1 MRSLRS
7 VNSSNELLNT
17 LKRIPSDISIDDSI
31 EDRYALTNALQS
43 SLDLNEQMKVFF
55 NWVSERIYIDGLSYS
70 HKAQG
75 VNISL
80 GEKEKHECEYRLTT
94 QTDNLGELVFTRRRR
109 FSENNLFAIETMI
122 TSLLFPI
129 RNALKYRQALLAAL
143 KDPLTGTGNRLALD
157 NALHRELL
165 LSHRYNQ
172 ELSLLMIDV
181 DHFKLVN
188 DTYGHNAGD
197 TVLKKVAD
205 IIVDIARQTDMTFRY
220 GGEEFIVV
228 LSKTNID
235 GAKIIADRIRKEL
248 ENTKITV
255 GNGDINVTISL
266 GVTNLKKSENVDE
279 LFTRADSALYQ
290 AKNAGRNKV
299 VCLPA

>member
-7 VNSSNELLNT
+7 VNSSHELPNV
-17 LKRIPSDISIDDSI
+17 LKRIPANISLDDSI
-31 EDRYALTNALQS
+31 EDRFALTNALQA

-55 NWVSERIYIDGLSYS
+55 NCVVEQLDVDGLSYF
-70 HKAQG
+70 HKAQE

-80 GEKEKHECEYRLTT
+80 GEKEKHECEYRLVT
-94 QTDNLGELVFTRRRR
+94 QADNLGELKFSRRRR
-109 FSENNLFAIETMI
+109 FSEEDLLELETLI

-129 RNALKYRQALLAAL
+129 RNALKYRQALMAAL

-181 DHFKLVN
+181 DHFKTVN
-188 DTYGHNAGD
+188 DTYGHNIGD
-197 TVLKKVAD
+197 IVLKKVAD
-205 IIVDIARQTDMTFRY
+205 IIVEIARQTDMTFRY

-228 LSKTNID
+228 LSKTDLD
-235 GAKIIADRIRKEL
+235 GARIIADRIRKEL
-248 ENTKITV
+248 ESTKIIA
-255 GNGDINVTISL
+255 DDAELIVTISL
-266 GVTNLKKSENVDE
+266 GVTNLKKSENVKE
-279 LFTRADSALYQ
+279 LFARADSALYQ
-290 AKNAGRNKV
+290 AKNTGRNQV